1 MKIKF
6 FLIYLF
12 LIYKI
17 VSKSKIYSINEYI
30 NISTFN
36 NISINFFS
44 ENDPSSLYEYLLRIN
59 SYNNISLPFELL
71 CEFNLT
77 LNNEE
82 KNNKFNSSNC
92 FYVESKSFKNLFYIK
107 FTNKF
112 FNSIFFKLNLNN
124 SEKKGINI
132 ILFKIIYEEISK
144 SFTKTFN
151 SQKELIYGF
160 YVHKRPIFH
169 KYYDVGFYIS
179 REKSLEI
186 IFDQPYINSEE
197 FLNFIISNEKKIK
210 IHYKDKDCFF
220 IIYINNYNIKNPD
233 NVYFS
238 IDYDNYY
245 HHIYLNNDNI
255 LTCDYPN
262 QHIYILNTIGEI
274 LTFTKI
280 FGNFDLYYSFEE
292 RNNSK
297 NIKEYMGEF
306 KKIKFQEEIKNN
318 YIINSNNIFLKVVC
332 KENIKE
338 EKNIYFKIKNY
349 NIYLDNIHN
358 FYSLNEDENI
368 LFLIKNE
375 KHKFNFKK
383 TNIIQIKNFSNCDS
397 YLEIFIETNKY
408 KYLFKCNQLI
418 NGEIIYFEN
427 FKNSNIL
434 IHSNEDIIISIIK
447 KQENFKI
454 INNFKEF
461 NNITLLND
469 TLYLLQIN
477 NNKKGYYKLIF
488 DYPDLFHVYYDIGY
502 YDYPFIPSP
511 LYYGLGKKEII
522 INNNLGNYLVIKIKD
537 KSINSSFFFVEDNND
552 INIKIL
558 YYLLIFILIF
568 FVFIIII
575 KYLKEYKKL
584 KEKKSIVKF
593 IK

>member
-1 MKIKF
+1 M
-6 FLIYLF
+6 
-12 LIYKI
+12 
-17 VSKSKIYSINEYI
+17 
-30 NISTFN
+30 
-36 NISINFFS
+36 
-44 ENDPSSLYEYLLRIN
+44 
-59 SYNNISLPFELL
+59 
-71 CEFNLT
+71 
-77 LNNEE
+77 
-82 KNNKFNSSNC
+82 
-92 FYVESKSFKNLFYIK
+92 
-107 FTNKF
+107 
-112 FNSIFFKLNLNN
+112 
-124 SEKKGINI
+124 
-132 ILFKIIYEEISK
+132 
-144 SFTKTFN
+144 
-151 SQKELIYGF
+151 
-160 YVHKRPIFH
+160 
-169 KYYDVGFYIS
+169 
-179 REKSLEI
+179 
-186 IFDQPYINSEE
+186 
-197 FLNFIISNEKKIK
+197 
-210 IHYKDKDCFF
+210 
-220 IIYINNYNIKNPD
+220 
-233 NVYFS
+233 
-238 IDYDNYY
+238 
-245 HHIYLNNDNI
+245 

-584 KEKKSIVKF
+584 KEKKSIELNLLNN
-593 IK
+593 